1 MKIAYLDVFC
11 GISGDM
17 MLGALVDAGVPLAD
31 LEAEL
36 RKLPVHGWKFE
47 VEEVRKMGLR
57 ATKLTVA
64 DTSHHHHHDHDEHR
78 DHHHGMSADAVI
90 DIIKGG
96 DLAPHLIERA
106 VAVVERIAEAEA
118 AAHGVPREQVHFH
131 ELGGVDTVIDVVGA
145 VVGLDLLGI
154 EKLYCSP
161 LPMAHGF
168 VNTAHGRLPVPPPAV
183 VNLLPGIPTVV
194 LDVEGETVTP
204 TGAGLAVVL
213 AEFTARP
220 PMTVS
225 KIGLGAGYKDFPVPN
240 VLRLMIG
247 EAEVGTRVGGAT
259 GPDDTPTSVVKIEAN
274 LDDMSPELFGFAAE
288 QIFAAGAVDV
298 WATPIFM
305 KKNRPATL
313 LSAVCAADRADSVI
327 TAILTHT
334 TSFGVRTSLWQRECL
349 DREHV
354 SVETAYGTIRIKLGR
369 RDGKTL
375 TAAPEYAD
383 CAAAAEASGVPLKAV
398 YQAAIAAAHSLL
410 GEAQ

>member
-36 RKLPVHGWKFE
+36 RKLPVHGWEFQ

-90 DIIKGG
+90 DMIKGG
-96 DLAPHLIERA
+96 ALAPHLIERA

-183 VNLLPGIPTVV
+183 VNLLPGIPTVA

-213 AEFTARP
+213 AEFTQRP

-225 KIGLGAGYKDFPVPN
+225 KIGLGAGHKDFPVPN
-240 VLRLMIG
+240 VLRLMVG
-247 EAEVGTRVGGAT
+247 ETDGVGDIPPAEI
-259 GPDDTPTSVVKIEAN
+259 VKIEAN

-288 QIFAAGAVDV
+288 QIFAAGALDV

-313 LSAVCAADRADSVI
+313 LSAVCAADRAASVT

-334 TSFGVRTSLWQRECL
+334 TSFGVRRSLWQRECL

-354 SVETAYGTIRIKLGR
+354 SVETAYGTIRLKLGK

-383 CAAAAEASGVPLKAV
+383 CAAAAESSGIPLKTV
-398 YQAAIAAAHSLL
+398 YQAAIAAAHSLA